1 MLNFLFFFELPSQI
15 EYVEKKGTKYHS
27 LFNKKRQNA
36 ILIKSNFNDCDF
48 LSFFFFRCASLMQN
62 RVHVF
67 LPFCGESFEH

>member
-36 ILIKSNFNDCDF
+36 TLIKSDSKDCDF
-48 LSFFFFRCASLMQN
+48 LSFFWSTSFMEKG
-62 RVHVF
+62 VHVF